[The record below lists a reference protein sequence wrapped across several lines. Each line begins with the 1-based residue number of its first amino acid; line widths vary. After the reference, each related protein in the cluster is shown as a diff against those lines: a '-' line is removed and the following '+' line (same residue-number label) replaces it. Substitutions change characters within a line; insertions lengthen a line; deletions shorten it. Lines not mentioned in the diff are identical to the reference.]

1 MRRSIDNPAPRVGS
15 DRLALRR
22 RIKSFYARFNRG
34 DWSGCHALIDPS
46 LTGGGKV
53 DRSIYSDQLNIFR
66 DAYKVVN
73 PWMIRL
79 SFHLDISK
87 SQQGKRPFAYVYLI
101 WHDETYGYHMFRERW
116 VNNEGLWFTRV
127 VGLVPNRQV
136 ASTPSD

>member
-53 DRSIYSDQLNIFR
+53 DRSIYSDQGNR
-66 DAYKVVN
+66 WQNKT
-73 PWMIRL
+73 L
-79 SFHLDISK
+79 SPDRIIEF
-87 SQQGKRPFAYVYLI
+87 
-101 WHDETYGYHMFRERW
+101 W
-116 VNNEGLWFTRV
+116 
-127 VGLVPNRQV
+127 
-136 ASTPSD
+136 